1 MNKNKKIKFGLLG
14 LGNVVR
20 GRVKNIFAN
29 ELKNGSIEAVFDKDK
44 KKVKEYSKYF
54 KCSENFKE
62 SLFLKKTLK
71 FVIFLLHL
79 EVTLT
84 IYLNALNI
92 ISTLLLKNHLY

>member
-44 KKVKEYSKYF
+44 KR
-54 KCSENFKE
+54 
-62 SLFLKKTLK
+62 
-71 FVIFLLHL
+71 
-79 EVTLT
+79 
-84 IYLNALNI
+84 
-92 ISTLLLKNHLY
+92 